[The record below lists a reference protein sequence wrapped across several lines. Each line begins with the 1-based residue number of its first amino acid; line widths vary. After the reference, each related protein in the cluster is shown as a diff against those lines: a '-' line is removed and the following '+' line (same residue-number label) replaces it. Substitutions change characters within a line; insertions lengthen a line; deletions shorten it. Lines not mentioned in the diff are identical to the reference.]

1 MRIVGLDLGKKR
13 VGMAMASSAV
23 GVVVPLDPFVVAT
36 DLKNELEKLCGRI
49 LEYGPDLLVMGDPIS
64 LNGSRGIA
72 STEARQIAEKL
83 SGKLGLGVVLVD
95 ERLTSREAASVLA
108 GIGVKGR
115 ELRRKVDS
123 SSAVVILTHYLE
135 SGNSVGEL
143 IGSFDDEDPGRA

>member
-13 VGMAMASSAV
+13 VGMAMASSGV
-23 GVVVPLDPFVVAT
+23 DVVVPLEPFVVAAE
-36 DLKNELEKLCGRI
+36 LKSELGKLCDRI
-49 LEYGPDLLVMGDPIS
+49 QEYDPDLVVIGDPIS
-64 LNGSRGIA
+64 LDGSRGIA
-72 STEARQIAEKL
+72 SRGVRQIAELL
-83 SGKLGLGVVLVD
+83 SGKLGVRVVLVD
-95 ERLTSREAASVLA
+95 ERLTSREATSVLA

-143 IGSFDDEDPGRA
+143 IGDLNDGDPGRA